1 MVLVNEMYIS
11 DCIIFRCLVKSS
23 QPHYR
28 IAGHEEALAPKPI
41 STPALST
48 APALQPKPDNG
59 ASLKLQQTP
68 SRTEGS
74 EGESLSQ
81 SFHGAVNPIGASG
94 PGGGS
99 PRHSGYAENALDE
112 AIGEAQAVK
121 DLVSP
126 CYALEILC

>member
-1 MVLVNEMYIS
+1 MNETYIS

-23 QPHYR
+23 QPNYQ

-59 ASLKLQQTP
+59 GSLKLQQTP
-68 SRTEGS
+68 SRTEGD

-81 SFHGAVNPIGASG
+81 SYHGAVNPIEAFR
-94 PGGGS
+94 PEVGS
-99 PRHSGYAENALDE
+99 PRHSEYPGNALDE
-112 AIGEAQAVK
+112 AIEETQAVK

-126 CYALEILC
+126 CYALKILC